1 MTGRGATKRE
11 GVMLSFTPAKKSG
24 GTSFSHAEEGGHKMF
39 WSSFYI
45 VARSFSHNGGKEAHK
60 VSSL

>member
-1 MTGRGATKRE
+1 
-11 GVMLSFTPAKKSG
+11 MLSFTPTKRSG

-39 WSSFYI
+39 WSSFYM
-45 VARSFSHNGGKEAHK
+45 VARSFSHNEGKEAHK